1 MREEEVAAGG
11 IMMRY
16 TSHSVKQDLA
26 KLDNKDVENRNTALC
41 SLKQLVVQLDAI
53 TLSRFLN
60 QVLTLF
66 LSLGLLL
73 FLADLNC
80 THYVLA
86 HNSQRATEKTRTHK
100 SESYYL

>member
-16 TSHSVKQDLA
+16 TNHSVKQDLA

-60 QVLTLF
+60 QVLMRF
-66 LSLGLLL
+66 LSLDLLL

-80 THYVLA
+80 THSVLA

-100 SESYYL
+100 SESYHL